1 MAGAELE
8 IKFTGDDPEQR
19 EAFDRPSTDAA
30 GMPTSPPADNASL
43 KPTTTDPEL
52 SGTTSET
59 VGDNEL
65 INSISMLV
73 DKLGELIDTEKQ
85 VRDRKP
91 QEPTEPDRQTGFLE
105 RILGAVN
112 ATVEKTLSGLGL
124 ENTQA
129 GRAVGGFT
137 RSLLERSE
145 KASAVVKGLPELTA
159 GAGAAGAAEAG
170 GGAGAAGGLAAA
182 LGPVGIAAAATA
194 VAFVGASYTVAKL
207 SDAVQGLATDL
218 EDLSPAIAAS
228 RAQFE
233 AQRTLARLDR
243 AERIGPDL
251 AQLETARFRIQES
264 MYEIQTKILELLLK
278 WSPILEFILD
288 GVNVGIRGID
298 GVVAALAAV
307 QAALTLDPRDDVAA
321 MQALANATT
330 AFQDAVKE
338 LFTDGSNER
347 WDKDPWLE
355 ELLKMQGPDAGVGKP
370 PMGNLH

>member
-30 GMPTSPPADNASL
+30 GMPTSPPADNANL

-73 DKLGELIDTEKQ
+73 DKLGELIDTEKH

-170 GGAGAAGGLAAA
+170 GGAGAVGGLAAA

-218 EDLSPAIAAS
+218 EDLSPAIAAA

-233 AQRTLARLDR
+233 AQHTLARLDR
-243 AERIGPDL
+243 AERIGPDV

-264 MYEIQTKILELLLK
+264 MYELQTKILELLLK

-355 ELLKMQGPDAGVGKP
+355 ELLKMQAPDAGVGKP